1 VADGFEIDFRESVA
15 AVALEVKPRGS
26 MAGVILSAGASRR
39 MGTPK
44 ALLRY
49 QGETFL
55 DRLIRVMSSACG
67 RVVVVL
73 GHDADLIRGGVSQ
86 RDDVLF
92 TINPDPE
99 RGMLSS
105 LQCGLRMTPP
115 ETEAIFFTPVDHPN
129 ISLVTMEALA
139 QAFEERHAPVTVP
152 VYRGT
157 RGHPVCIARSLAA
170 ELLDLPLD
178 AQAADVIH
186 RHTAGRQLVEVDDP
200 GVVADID
207 DPDAYRALIAAES
220 GAPKA
225 ANP

>member
-1 VADGFEIDFRESVA
+1 VADRFEIDFRQSLPAGA
-15 AVALEVKPRGS
+15 AEVSPRGS

-55 DRLIRVMSSACG
+55 DRLIRVLSTVCD

-73 GHDADLIRGGVSQ
+73 GHDGETIRASLSEHAHVSFA
-86 RDDVLF
+86 V
-92 TINPDPE
+92 NPDPG

-105 LQCGLRMTPP
+105 LQCGLRALPVDA
-115 ETEAIFFTPVDHPN
+115 EGIFFTPVDHPN
-129 ISLVTMEALA
+129 VAPATMEALA
-139 QAFEERHAPVTVP
+139 LAFEAHRAPVTVL
-152 VYRGT
+152 VYQGV
-157 RGHPVCIARSLAA
+157 RGHPVCITPALAA
-170 ELLDLPLD
+170 ELLELPLS

-186 RHTAGRQLVEVDDP
+186 RYAAARQLVEVDDP

-207 DPDAYRALIAAES
+207 DRDAYHALIANEDTL
-220 GAPKA
+220 PKA
-225 ANP
+225 PSL